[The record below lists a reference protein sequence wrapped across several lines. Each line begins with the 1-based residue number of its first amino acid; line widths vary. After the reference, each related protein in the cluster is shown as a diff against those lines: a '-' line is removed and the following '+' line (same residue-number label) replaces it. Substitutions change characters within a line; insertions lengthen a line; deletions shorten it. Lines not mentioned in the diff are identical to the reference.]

1 MQRGFVKRR
10 IGRADEAMEDL
21 KRATSLDAK
30 SREAYNHL
38 GMALLDIGHFEQVH
52 PRKRKCLPRIES
64 ACNRR
69 SMLLSAQL
77 IFPTP
82 RLVPI

>member
-21 KRATSLDAK
+21 KRAPSLDAK
-30 SREAYNHL
+30 GREAYNHL

-52 PRKRKCLPRIES
+52 P
-64 ACNRR
+64 
-69 SMLLSAQL
+69 
-77 IFPTP
+77 
-82 RLVPI
+82 